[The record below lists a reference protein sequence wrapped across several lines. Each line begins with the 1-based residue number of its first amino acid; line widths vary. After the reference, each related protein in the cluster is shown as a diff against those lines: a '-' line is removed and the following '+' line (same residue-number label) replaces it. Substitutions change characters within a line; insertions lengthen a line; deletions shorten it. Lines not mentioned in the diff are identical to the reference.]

1 MDNMMVYLLTACFLP
16 PFWGICYWLAQ
27 RLLGD
32 RQKDT
37 PGGSFGHYVGW
48 ISDTLDQMFYQVP
61 EKKIRLYLLSL
72 LVVAGVAGFLLPSS
86 FSGISRNSLHEAMDL
101 NRKGEY
107 KQARNSLLGYES
119 SNSPLILNELGVAY
133 MGLGDYDEAMKYF
146 RAALSLQPYY
156 GVAHAN
162 LATAYLH
169 KENLERWRFER
180 ARSMEVGKYPLSE
193 SEIYNLDTSILK
205 QLLMRLFV
213 AAVFMLAAYYLP
225 RGVIRFLRSRRIKR
239 YEEQMPDA
247 LLMASNGLKAGFS
260 LLQALEVVASEM
272 TPPLSQEFR
281 LVLKEHQLGSE
292 LDDALEH
299 LAQRMPTT
307 DTRIFVN
314 SLAILR
320 ETGGNLTEIFDT
332 MAETIK
338 ERKRVLQKINTM
350 TAEGKTQAYILAI
363 LPLVLFLIMFNL
375 NPENMGLMFKTPL
388 GWMIVLLV
396 VLMESVGI
404 FWMLRMVKVKV

>member
-1 MDNMMVYLLTACFLP
+1 MMVYLLTACFLP

-27 RLLGD
+27 LVLGD
-32 RQKDT
+32 RKKD
-37 PGGSFGHYVGW
+37 GHGSSFGRYVSW
-48 ISDTLDQMFYQVP
+48 ISNTLDQMFYQVP
-61 EKKIRLYLLSL
+61 EKKIRTFLLASML
-72 LVVAGVAGFLLPSS
+72 VAGLAGFLLPSS
-86 FSGISRNSLHEAMDL
+86 LSGISKNSLHTAMEL
-101 NRKGEY
+101 NRKGHY
-107 KQARNSLLGYES
+107 KEARNALLGYES
-119 SNSPLILNELGVAY
+119 SKSPLILNELGVAFLG
-133 MGLGDYDEAMKYF
+133 MGDYDEAMDYF
-146 RAALSLQPYY
+146 RAALSMQPYY

-180 ARSMEVGKYPLSE
+180 ARSIEVGKYPLST
-193 SEIYNLDTSILK
+193 SEIYNLETSIVS
-205 QLLMRLFV
+205 QLLLRLFV
-213 AAVFMLAAYYLP
+213 AAIFMLAVYNLP
-225 RGVIRFLRSRRIKR
+225 RLIIRVLRSRRIKR

-260 LLQALEVVASEM
+260 LMQALEVVASEM

-292 LDDALEH
+292 LDEALEH
-299 LAQRMPTT
+299 LAQRMPTL

-338 ERKRVLQKINTM
+338 ERKRVLQKIKTM
-350 TAEGKTQAYILAI
+350 TAEGETQAYILSA
-363 LPLVLFLIMFNL
+363 LPLVLGLIMYKL
-375 NPENMGLMFKTPL
+375 NPENMELMFGTPL

-396 VLMESVGI
+396 VLLEAVGI
-404 FWMLRMVKVKV
+404 FWMLKMVKVKV

>member
-1 MDNMMVYLLTACFLP
+1 MKLYLLTACFLP
-16 PFWGICYWLAQ
+16 PLWGICYCLASW
-27 RLLGD
+27 LLGG
-32 RQKDT
+32 RKQEAS
-37 PGGSFGHYVGW
+37 GGFQQYVTGLHN
-48 ISDTLDQMFYQVP
+48 TLDQMFYQVS
-61 EKKIRLYLLSL
+61 ESRIRFWLLSL
-72 LVVAGVAGFLLPSS
+72 LLVAGLAGFLLPSTL
-86 FSGISRNSLHEAMDL
+86 SGINRTSLHAAMEH

-107 KQARNSLLGYES
+107 KQARNLLLGYES
-119 SNSPLILNELGVAY
+119 SDSPLILNELGVAY
-133 MGLGDYDEAMKYF
+133 MGMGDYDEAMDYF

-180 ARSMEVGKYPLSE
+180 ARSIEVGKYPLAS
-193 SEIYNLDTSILK
+193 SEIYNLDSSVAGQIL
-205 QLLMRLFV
+205 LRLFV
-213 AAVFMLAAYYLP
+213 AAVFMLAAYNLP
-225 RGVIRFLRSRRIKR
+225 RLLIHFLRSRRTKR

-272 TPPLSQEFR
+272 PPPLSQEFR

-292 LDDALEH
+292 LDVAFER
-299 LAQRMPTT
+299 LAERMPTM

-332 MAETIK
+332 LAETIK
-338 ERKRVLQKINTM
+338 ERKRVLQKIKTM
-350 TAEGKTQAYILAI
+350 TAEGETQAYILAA
-363 LPLVLFLIMFNL
+363 LPVVLGLIMYKL
-375 NPENMGLMFKTPL
+375 NPENMDLLFQTPL

-396 VLMESVGI
+396 ILMEGVGI